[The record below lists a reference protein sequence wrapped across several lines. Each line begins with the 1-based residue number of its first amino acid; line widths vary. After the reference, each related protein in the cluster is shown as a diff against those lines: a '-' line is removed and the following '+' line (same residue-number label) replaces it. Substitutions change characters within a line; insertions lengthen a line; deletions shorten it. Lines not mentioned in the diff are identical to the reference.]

1 MTTDDNEKLVYRLA
15 QIITD
20 VRNRWHCLSCIS
32 RRSIHFCPA
41 CGNVISKQYLTEVIK
56 KNSTS
61 SST

>member
-1 MTTDDNEKLVYRLA
+1 A

-20 VRNRWHCLSCIS
+20 VRNRWHCFSCIS
-32 RRSIHFCPA
+32 RRPIHFCPA
-41 CGNVISKQYLTEVIK
+41 CDNVISKQYLIAIIK